1 MLAIVIIPIV
11 IIISKVNTFLI
22 VTFLN
27 NINNE
32 MNLDV
37 KVKKNATKKLI
48 EIGLIRLEKSNFN
61 IDLKSLVIPQVLHKI
76 LKFSL

>member
-37 KVKKNATKKLI
+37 KIKKNAAKKLI